1 MGRRYSSAPALLCL
15 RTGWQYRICTTDQC
29 QHYYAFKC
37 ARACPCHP
45 PGSDHIREKDGMWAV
60 LAWLSIL
67 AARNSGSSAGELVT
81 VEDIVTQHW
90 AKYGRHFY
98 TRYDYE
104 VKRAM
109 GGTGST

>member
-1 MGRRYSSAPALLCL
+1 
-15 RTGWQYRICTTDQC
+15 
-29 QHYYAFKC
+29 
-37 ARACPCHP
+37 
-45 PGSDHIREKDGMWAV
+45 MWAV

-104 VKRAM
+104 VQRAM
-109 GGTGST
+109 GGTGEHLTSSDANRQHRTSCVVAT